1 MANIEE
7 EEAADTGGW
16 INTFADLM
24 NLLLCFFVLLF
35 SMSTVDAEKYEQL
48 VTSMSESINIFDG
61 GGDSIG
67 QGPFIDSG
75 TKQIVAISDYFNE
88 FASSGKEDDATQ
100 EQDDFKPGTQSSESG
115 QKDDNG
121 GQDSNDGENKTKP
134 ENSDSQNQQGQT
146 GEQQQNQQG
155 QTGEQQDDQKP
166 GQQQDDK
173 KPGEK
178 DAQDIDKAT
187 EEAVEAKQAA
197 EQKAKNEEVYND
209 VKEEAQDKNI
219 DDDINVNMDK
229 KNQYVQITLNG
240 ALLFDSGSADIR
252 NSTKPLLDKVGDI
265 LKIYKKNQIRII
277 GHTDNVPTTP
287 GGRYPNNMWL
297 STARATTVFEYLAG
311 KKKIDPHTAE
321 TTGRGEY
328 DPVASNKTAKGRA
341 RNRRVEFR
349 IYTNQ

>member
-1 MANIEE
+1 MGKKKEDAPPPGSPAWMA
-7 EEAADTGGW
+7 
-16 INTFADLM
+16 TFSDLM

-35 SMSTVDAEKYEQL
+35 SMSTVDADKYEQL

-88 FASSGKEDDATQ
+88 FASSGKDDDATQ
-100 EQDDFKPGTQSSESG
+100 EQDDVKPGSQSSESG
-115 QKDDNG
+115 QKDNNG

-134 ENSDSQNQQGQT
+134 DNADSQNQQGQT

-155 QTGEQQDDQKP
+155 QTGE
-166 GQQQDDK
+166 QQDDK

-209 VKEEAQDKNI
+209 VKEQAQDKNI

-265 LKIYKKNQIRII
+265 LKLYKKNQIRII

-311 KKKIDPHTAE
+311 KKKIDPHSAE

>member
-100 EQDDFKPGTQSSESG
+100 DQADVKPGTQSSESG

-121 GQDSNDGENKTKP
+121 GQDANDGENKTKP
-134 ENSDSQNQQGQT
+134 ENADSQNEQGQT
-146 GEQQQNQQG
+146 GEQQQNQQAR
-155 QTGEQQDDQKP
+155 QPRRLSKP
-166 GQQQDDK
+166 
-173 KPGEK
+173 
-178 DAQDIDKAT
+178 
-187 EEAVEAKQAA
+187 
-197 EQKAKNEEVYND
+197 
-209 VKEEAQDKNI
+209 
-219 DDDINVNMDK
+219 
-229 KNQYVQITLNG
+229 
-240 ALLFDSGSADIR
+240 
-252 NSTKPLLDKVGDI
+252 
-265 LKIYKKNQIRII
+265 
-277 GHTDNVPTTP
+277 
-287 GGRYPNNMWL
+287 
-297 STARATTVFEYLAG
+297 
-311 KKKIDPHTAE
+311 
-321 TTGRGEY
+321 
-328 DPVASNKTAKGRA
+328 
-341 RNRRVEFR
+341 NRRLNKRPKMKKF
-349 IYTNQ
+349 TTM

>member
-35 SMSTVDAEKYEQL
+35 SMSTVDADKYEQL

-75 TKQIVAISDYFNE
+75 TNQIVAISQFFNE
-88 FASSGKEDDATQ
+88 FESSGQDDDANQ
-100 EQDDFKPGTQSSESG
+100 NQANLKPGTKADQTGEQTEQG
-115 QKDDNG
+115 GKEQNNG
-121 GQDSNDGENKTKP
+121 TENTDPEQANPSGENSQNG
-134 ENSDSQNQQGQT
+134 ENSDNQNQQGQT
-146 GEQQQNQQG
+146 
-155 QTGEQQDDQKP
+155 

-197 EQKAKNEEVYND
+197 KQKAKNEETYSD
-209 VKEEAQDKNI
+209 IMDQAQDKNI
-219 DDDINVNMDK
+219 DDKINVNMDK
-229 KNQYVQITLNG
+229 KHQYVQITLNG
-240 ALLFDSGSADIR
+240 ALLFDSGSADIKA
-252 NSTKPLLDKVGDI
+252 STKPLLDKVGDI

-297 STARATTVFEYLAG
+297 STARATTVFEYLVK
-311 KKKIDPHTAE
+311 KKKIDPKSSE

-328 DPVASNKTAKGRA
+328 DPIASNSTADGRA
-341 RNRRVEFR
+341 KNRRVEFR